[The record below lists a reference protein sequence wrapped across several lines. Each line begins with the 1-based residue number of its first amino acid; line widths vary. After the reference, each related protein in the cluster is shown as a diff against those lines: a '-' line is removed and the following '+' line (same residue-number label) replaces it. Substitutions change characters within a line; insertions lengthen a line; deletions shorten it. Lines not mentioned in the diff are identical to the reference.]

1 MLRKTIGA
9 TFILLLTTG
18 AVCAQM
24 SPELHLKNDKPSRTK
39 EQKEY
44 DKSVDQFYQS
54 KLKDIPDQK
63 KKLDPWGDI
72 RPAPPAAA
80 KNKQQ

>member
-1 MLRKTIGA
+1 MLRKAIGA

-24 SPELHLKNDKPSRTK
+24 SSELHLKNDKPSRTK

-44 DKSVDQFYQS
+44 DKTIDREYQS
-54 KLKDIPDQK
+54 ELKKIPDAGK
-63 KKLDPWGDI
+63 KDPWGGI
-72 RPAPPAAA
+72 RPSPPAAA
-80 KNKQQ
+80 KNKQ